1 MPFFRETPSSV
12 LYDDLHRF
20 GGMSNIDAARILLSS
35 RVTAGGQSPRDKAES
50 RTYLSRNVVHVSPEN
65 VDPSSFAEFEGSTLT
80 VSSRILAKQGHDRQA
95 IVQHYATEAA
105 QRMAKAL
112 AGYALDARVYLNEV
126 TRLAHARLRSEKDRS
141 SLLVMLF
148 CITGCLADPERATG
162 YVEDYARHKLVEDIA
177 TSTSDIDESSPET
190 SSLGLIRVEGTA
202 LVPPIHPLEPQGTNV
217 GSLASGAGAI
227 RDVKADVSREHL
239 RVWFDGDRWLC
250 QGLHSTNGTRLTSG
264 VTGETLVV
272 EPPRTQRNESVDWP
286 PQEIREG
293 DRLRLGK
300 STDFLVV
307 SVAR

>member
-35 RVTAGGQSPRDKAES
+35 RVTAGGQSPRDRAES
-50 RTYLSRNVVHVSPEN
+50 RTYLSRNVVHVAPEN
-65 VDPSSFAEFEGSTLT
+65 VDPSSFAEFGGSTLT
-80 VSSRILAKQGHDRQA
+80 VSSRILAKQNRDRQA
-95 IVQHYATEAA
+95 IVRHYSRDAA
-105 QRMAKAL
+105 QRMAGAL
-112 AGYALDARVYLNEV
+112 DGYSLDARVYLNEV
-126 TRLAHARLRSEKDRS
+126 NRLAHARLRREQDRS

-148 CITGCLADPERATG
+148 CVTGCLANPERATA

-177 TSTSDIDESSPET
+177 TITSDIDTALPQT
-190 SSLGLIRVEGTA
+190 SSLGLIRIEGTA
-202 LVPPIHPLEPQGTNV
+202 LIPPIHPLDPQGTNV
-217 GSLASGAGAI
+217 GSLASGPLAI

-239 RVWFDGDRWLC
+239 RIWFDGDRWLC
-250 QGLHSTNGTRLTSG
+250 QGLHSTNGTLMASG

-272 EPPRTQRNESVDWP
+272 EPPRTQRTGDVDWP

-307 SVAR
+307 SVAH